1 MFMHGPLDLRSL
13 AAVMDDLNIFTEQRV
28 ESGLVWSGHFSTQ
41 HNSEGV
47 IM

>member
-28 ESGLVWSGHFSTQ
+28 EAGLVWSLQYTTQ
-41 HNSEGV
+41 Q
-47 IM
+47 